1 MRSIIS
7 ALVVLVMMFTMV
19 SISEAGFFWWSPYRC
34 GIESPAY
41 TDYIDARAIPCPAE
55 VSVKKPNTPV
65 NAWARDANLMGSNP
79 TGTPHP

>member
-1 MRSIIS
+1 
-7 ALVVLVMMFTMV
+7 LVVLVMMFTMV

-55 VSVKKPNTPV
+55 VSVGQ
-65 NAWARDANLMGSNP
+65 GSPIERQRSRVKFPPFRNNSFF
-79 TGTPHP
+79 